1 MKPDELRTQEPSEL
15 DFQLKELRKRLF
27 ELRFKD
33 ASEEIQDAK
42 EVQKVRRG
50 IARILTVQNERARA
64 QGTANTPAQ
73 EQVNDG

>member
-1 MKPDELRTQEPSEL
+1 MKANELRTQELSEL

-27 ELRFKD
+27 ELRFKQ

-50 IARILTVQNERARA
+50 IARILTIQNERARGGKTEGA
-64 QGTANTPAQ
+64 AHG
-73 EQVNDG
+73 